1 MHPQKDMPSESKPL
15 KQWLSLNEAAK
26 QLGVHPATLRR
37 WADDGEIAAMVTPG
51 GHRRFIVA
59 DLDRFSEE
67 RQRQRVVSGIEQMW
81 ADQVLDET
89 RRQIS
94 AQRDGAWLS
103 TFSEQQREHKRILGR
118 QLLDITLK
126 YISLKEGGEDLLD
139 SARAIGCE
147 HALDGLQA
155 GLPLVEALRIVLF
168 FRDTMYKV
176 ALQLPEVAH
185 VKAEVNA
192 KLLRRMGALLATV
205 ELSVAETYDQA
216 YRSSSL
222 QQSIPDRAGY

>member
-1 MHPQKDMPSESKPL
+1 MPTEDKPF
-15 KQWLSLNEAAK
+15 KPWLSLNEAAK
-26 QLGVHPATLRR
+26 QLGIHPATLRR
-37 WADDGEIAAMVTPG
+37 WADGGEIAAMVTPG
-51 GHRRFIVA
+51 GHRRFVVA
-59 DLDRFSEE
+59 EIDRFSEE

-81 ADQVLDET
+81 ADQVLDEA

-94 AQRDGAWLS
+94 AQRDAAWLS
-103 TFSEQQREHKRILGR
+103 TFNEKQREHKRILGR
-118 QLLDITLK
+118 QLLDLTLK

-139 SARAIGCE
+139 SAHAIGRE
-147 HALDGLQA
+147 HALDGLQT
-155 GLPLVEALRIVLF
+155 GLPLVEALRIILF

-192 KLLRRMGALLATV
+192 RLLRRIGALLATV

-222 QQSIPDRAGY
+222 QQSIPDLAGH